1 MIPGMA
7 GGGDKGADAGGGG
20 DGEPTEEEIAVNI
33 MIIWILCLELWENN
47 WAMFRFPA
55 DLDFD

>member
-33 MIIWILCLELWENN
+33 MIIWILFLELW
-47 WAMFRFPA
+47 
-55 DLDFD
+55 